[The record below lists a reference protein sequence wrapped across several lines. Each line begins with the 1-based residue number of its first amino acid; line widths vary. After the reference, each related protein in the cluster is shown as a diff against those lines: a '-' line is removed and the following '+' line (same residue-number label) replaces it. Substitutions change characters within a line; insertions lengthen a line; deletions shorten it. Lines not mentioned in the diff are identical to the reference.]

1 MTFAE
6 AAIQILNEAGEPLHY
21 QEITQRILDKSL
33 VSTNGA
39 TPHNTLYAVMHLDE
53 KQNGKN
59 SRFIKLK
66 EGIFGLRKW
75 ENKGKIDSQLANDLV
90 DVTDERRVKIPFF
103 PKYSELRL
111 ILPIWKNTA
120 KTQITH
126 LNSIIV
132 TLRGTPQS
140 PVNWTNPDEW
150 IFDRLNGN
158 DQEIALRIWL
168 ESKKEVNP
176 RYTYG
181 HWLLANTYS
190 LIIEDDINK
199 IQVTP
204 DGEEF
209 IDEYLGDTE
218 RSIDENEGI
227 IKILN
232 IIAERGT
239 GKAGE
244 LYPEWADYLKKYSKF
259 STESTIKDTLR
270 RRLDNLVN
278 RELISR
284 SNQNYSITENG
295 LVYIGMNNGEPET
308 IPVEKSPD
316 IYYLVKQQETSV
328 RASLLEILSEMN
340 PYHFEHLIKNLLESM
355 NYQNVSVTSQSNDK
369 GVDVIADIEFGITS
383 IREVVQ
389 VKRQK
394 SNIQRTVL
402 DALRGSLHRFSAVRG
417 TIISTS
423 NFTKGAENASIETGA
438 APITLINGS
447 KLIDLLIQNEIG
459 IKKKHI
465 SLMEI
470 DENAFIFDFLNEEN
484 YGDSITLGK

>member
-6 AAIQILNEAGEPLHY
+6 AAILILKEAGEPLHY
-21 QEITQRILDKSL
+21 QEITRRILERSL

-53 KQNGKN
+53 KQDNIN

-66 EGIFGLRKW
+66 GGVFGLR
-75 ENKGKIDSQLANDLV
+75 ELVNKQKIESKLIE
-90 DVTDERRVKIPFF
+90 DVKSNVSERQVRIPFF
-103 PKYSELRL
+103 PKYSELKL
-111 ILPIWKNTA
+111 ILPIWENTNKN
-120 KTQITH
+120 QITH
-126 LNSIIV
+126 LHSTIS

-150 IFDRLNGN
+150 IFERLNEK
-158 DQEIALRIWL
+158 DKELALNIWTQSRKL
-168 ESKKEVNP
+168 VNP

-190 LIIEDDINK
+190 LVFENDSGQ

-204 DGEEF
+204 KGENFVRECF
-209 IDEYLGDTE
+209 GETE
-218 RSIDENEGI
+218 KFIDENEGL

-239 GKAGE
+239 GRAGE
-244 LYPEWADYLKKYSKF
+244 FYPEWESYLKKSSNF

-278 RELISR
+278 RQLLSR
-284 SNQNYSITENG
+284 SGRNYSITEQG
-295 LVYIGMNNGEPET
+295 LSYINLNNQESEA
-308 IPVEKSPD
+308 IPVEKTQD
-316 IYYLVKQQETSV
+316 IYYLVKQQTVAV

-355 NYQNVSVTSQSNDK
+355 NYQNVNVTSQSNDK
-369 GVDVIADIEFGITS
+369 GIDVIADIEFGITS

-394 SNIQRTVL
+394 ANIQRTVL

-417 TIISTS
+417 TIISTG
-423 NFTKGAENASIETGA
+423 NFTKGAENASIEKGA
-438 APITLINGS
+438 APITLINGE
-447 KLIDLLIQNEIG
+447 KLIDLLIENEIG
-459 IKKKHI
+459 IKKKNI

-470 DENAFIFDFLNEEN
+470 DENAFIFDLNNE
-484 YGDSITLGK
+484 